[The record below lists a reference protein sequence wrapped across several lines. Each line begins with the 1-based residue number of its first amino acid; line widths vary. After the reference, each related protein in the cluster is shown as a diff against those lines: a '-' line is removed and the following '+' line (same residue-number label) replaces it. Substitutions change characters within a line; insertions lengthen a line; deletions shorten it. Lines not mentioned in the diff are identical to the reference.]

1 MNKRLDVW
9 FTRFDALSRRERLL
23 LAVASIG
30 GVLMIGNS
38 LFIDMPLARARLIG
52 KQFQGEQGELQML
65 EQQIATLSAGIKN
78 PDLENRRQRDQLRQQ
93 LAELQQKIKVQGKN
107 LVKPEEVP
115 GLLESLLNRHATLRL
130 LSMRTLAAELAVQLP
145 AETEKTGE
153 TAVRAAEVVRS
164 STAPRIWR
172 HGVEIRLQGGY
183 QELQAYIAELETLQ
197 QRLAWGPVQLQAN
210 YPKSELR
217 LVLYTYSL
225 DSAWLKL

>member
-1 MNKRLDVW
+1 MNKRLEAW
-9 FTRFDALSRRERLL
+9 FARFDALSRRERLL

-30 GVLMIGNS
+30 GVLMVGNA
-38 LFIDMPLARARLIG
+38 LFIDMPLARARLVG
-52 KQFQGEQGELQML
+52 KQFLGEQGELHML
-65 EQQIATLSAGIKN
+65 EQQIASLSAGIKD
-78 PDLENRRQRDQLRQQ
+78 PDLENRRQRDQLRLQ
-93 LAELQQKIKVQGKN
+93 LTESQQKVRAQGKN
-107 LVKPEEVP
+107 LVRPEEVP
-115 GLLESLLNRHATLRL
+115 GLLESLLNRHASLRL
-130 LSMRTLAAELAVQLP
+130 LSMRTLTAEPAVQLP
-145 AETEKTGE
+145 AETEKAGE
-153 TAVRAAEVVRS
+153 AALKAAETLRFS
-164 STAPRIWR
+164 NAPRVWR

>member
-1 MNKRLDVW
+1 MNKRLDAW
-9 FTRFDALSRRERLL
+9 FARFDALTRRERLL

-30 GVLMIGNS
+30 GVLMIGNT

-65 EQQIATLSAGIKN
+65 EQQISTLSAGIKD
-78 PDLENRRQRDQLRQQ
+78 PDLENRRQRDQLRLQ
-93 LAELQQKIKVQGKN
+93 LADLQQKIKLQGKN

-115 GLLESLLNRHATLRL
+115 GLLESLLNRHSTLRL
-130 LSMRTLAAELAVQLP
+130 LSMRTLASELAVQLP

-153 TAVRAAEVVRS
+153 TAVRATEVVRPS
-164 STAPRIWR
+164 SAPRIWR

-183 QELQAYIAELETLQ
+183 QELQAYVAELEALQ
-197 QRLAWGPVQLQAN
+197 QRLAWGPVQLQAK
-210 YPKSELR
+210 YPKSELQ